1 MNKAAFCV
9 RVSACLW
16 MLGGLLFSLAAEG
29 GVLHFTRN
37 VYLFPLGTF
46 APVPL
51 AELWCS
57 RG

>member
-1 MNKAAFCV
+1 MKKATFYV

-16 MLGGLLFSLAAEG
+16 MLGVLLFSFAAEG
-29 GVLHFTRN
+29 AVVLFTRN

-51 AELWCS
+51 AVLWCS